1 MLKSGGLLI
10 LTEYPMALS
19 YVVYAGDGST
29 TNFTFDKGY
38 IQQSDVSVYLDGVLK
53 TVTTDYTWFN
63 DTTISFVAA
72 PASAVVIRFER
83 NTADTARLVDFQDA
97 ANLTES
103 DLDLNSNQMFYLA
116 QEGQDDFT
124 DNAMSVDTD
133 DKWDASS
140 KVIKNVTDPTNAQ
153 DAATKAY
160 GDANWGGA
168 AAAAAAASAAAAS
181 TSETNA
187 ATSETNAGTS
197 ETNAAA
203 SEAAA
208 AASYDSFDDR
218 YLGAKASAPTLDND
232 GDALIDGALYF
243 NTTTN
248 NMQVYDLGGA
258 SWIDFGITEAY
269 ADTLYQPLDN
279 DLSDIAAL
287 TPTKG
292 NLMVGN
298 GTDWVSVGVGTDDQ
312 VLVADSTDAEGMVWR
327 ARNAVLGPNAT
338 TSGTSSTITGIPSW
352 ATEVIVIIR
361 GVSMSGVDEMEMQ
374 VGSGSLKATGYHGAI
389 ARAGTSNNVGPS
401 DAWRITSNS
410 AAAQAHYFTLYLN
423 KADDD
428 VWFYDWHRCYTDNG
442 GDSSSTTH
450 SGNGYV
456 EDLGGALDRVSLRP
470 NGANT
475 FDAGEWMIRYR

>member
-1 MLKSGGLLI
+1 
-10 LTEYPMALS
+10 MAFS
-19 YVVYAGDGST
+19 YVTYAGDGAT
-29 TNFTFDKGY
+29 TNFTVTFPY
-38 IQQSDVSVYLDGVLK
+38 IAEADVSVYLDGVLK

-63 DTTISFVAA
+63 ATTIQFLSA
-72 PASAVVIRFER
+72 PGVAVVVKLQRG
-83 NTADTARLVDFQDA
+83 TTDTARLVDFQDA
-97 ANLTES
+97 GNLTEA
-103 DLDLNSNQMFYLA
+103 DLDLNSDQMFYLV
-116 QEGQDDFT
+116 QEGLDNFN
-124 DNAMSVDTD
+124 DNAMALDTD
-133 DKWDASS
+133 DKWQANS

-258 SWIDFGITEAY
+258 SWMDFGITEAY

-312 VLVADSTDAEGMVWR
+312 VLTADSADAEGVVWK
-327 ARNAVLGPNAT
+327 NAGSVNGGILGPGSTA
-338 TSGTSSTITGIPSW
+338 SGTSSELTGIPSW
-352 ATEVIVIIR
+352 VTEIQVIFA
-361 GVSMSGVDEMEMQ
+361 GVSMDSVDEVELQ
-374 VGSGSLKATGYHGAI
+374 VGHAGGYVTSGYHGAV
-389 ARAGTSNNVGPS
+389 ARAGTSNSVGPT
-401 DAWRITSNS
+401 DAARLTTSN
-410 AAAQAHYFTLYLN
+410 AANQEHWQVVTFT
-423 KADDD
+423 KHDDNR
-428 VWFYDWHRCYTDNG
+428 WFWAGQRCYTESG
-442 GDSSSTTH
+442 GADASSTVH
-450 SGNGYV
+450 SYSGYV
-456 EDLGGALDRVSLRP
+456 DVTAALTKMQIRVDGAGNFDSGEWSLR
-470 NGANT
+470 
-475 FDAGEWMIRYR
+475 YR